1 MKVTYNWL
9 KEFVELKV
17 SPEKLSHQLT
27 MAGLSVASLERFNN
41 DWVYDI
47 EVTSNRPDWLSV
59 RGIACEVA
67 AVTGGKI
74 KKKDDGRGTIDNRKK
89 RKNRKAKEQKLF
101 SITIEDREGCSLYW
115 GSLIKDVK
123 VASSPEWLKIRL
135 ESVGLRPV
143 NNVVD
148 ITNYC
153 LMEFGQPLHAF
164 DFDKIRGSS
173 IIVRHSR
180 PGERLALIDGSE
192 KKLDPEVLVI
202 ADSLKPLAA
211 AGIMGGK
218 DSEVTERTVNVLLES
233 ACFDPVTI
241 RKGTRSLGL
250 ASDASYRFERGV
262 DKAGVK
268 KALDAA
274 ARMINDLCGG
284 IFIESLEC
292 GAVLKS
298 QNLKIAFPLK
308 KVEDILSVHIP
319 SGVIRDMLENLGFGV
334 KAKTKDIFQV
344 TVPTFRRDI
353 KDTEDLIEEVARIYG
368 YEKIPLTTPSI
379 KPFSF
384 KISAC
389 QALLP
394 KVRDVF
400 VASGL
405 KEVITY
411 SLLSEDDF
419 KKSAIPQSDDVKC
432 LENSLSQDYSILR
445 STLVPSLLKTAVY
458 NVNRNNK
465 NFEIFELSHIFAQ
478 KEELA
483 AGLVLCG
490 ARRSTWLKEFKN
502 YTFFDLKGIL
512 ETLLVEVAVK
522 NYKVEAAQEE
532 APWAHTAA
540 VLKVD
545 EETLCVFG
553 QVSESVKAAWEMKSK
568 EDIFIAEIFLEK
580 LAKFAHLD
588 KTLKPFLVT
597 PSILRD
603 VSVLAPAGVSFEKI
617 KSIIQKQ
624 AEGYLKNLSFVEC
637 YQGKEIPGG
646 CAGLT
651 FSLEY
656 AVLDRTLTDEEVN
669 GIHQK
674 VLQSLTADLGLK
686 LR

>member
-17 SPEKLSHQLT
+17 SPEKLSEQLT
-27 MAGLSVASLERFNN
+27 MAGLSVASLERFND

-67 AVTGGKI
+67 AVTGGKL
-74 KKKDDGRGTIDNRKK
+74 KKNVHSPQSTVHGQRKNKKDHRQN
-89 RKNRKAKEQKLF
+89 F
-101 SITIEDREGCSLYW
+101 SITIEDRKGCALYW
-115 GSLIKDVK
+115 GSLIKNVK
-123 VASSPEWLKIRL
+123 VAPSPEWLKKRL

-173 IIVRHSR
+173 IIVRRSR
-180 PGERLALIDGSE
+180 PGERLVLIDGSE

-202 ADSLKPLAA
+202 ADASKPLAV

-218 DSEVTERTVNVLLES
+218 DSEVTDRTVSVLLES

-241 RKGTRSLGL
+241 RRGTRSLGL

-274 ARMINDLCGG
+274 ARMIKDLCYGT
-284 IFIESLEC
+284 FVESLEC
-292 GAVLKS
+292 GSVVTN
-298 QNLKIAFPLK
+298 QNLKIELPLK
-308 KVEDILSVHIP
+308 NVEDILSVRIS
-319 SGVIRDMLENLGFGV
+319 SGVIRSMLEKLGFV
-334 KAKTKDIFQV
+334 VRAKSKDALQV
-344 TVPTFRRDI
+344 SVPTFRRDV
-353 KDTEDLIEEVARIYG
+353 KDTEDLIEEVARIHG

-389 QALLP
+389 QALEP
-394 KVRDVF
+394 KVRDIF

-411 SLLSEDDF
+411 SLLSDDDF
-419 KKSAIPQSDDVKC
+419 KKSAIPQPDVVRC
-432 LENSLSQDYSILR
+432 LENPLNQDYSILR
-445 STLVPSLLKTAVY
+445 STLVPSLLKTVAY
-458 NVNRNNK
+458 NVNRGNK
-465 NFEIFELSHIFAQ
+465 NFEIFEISHVFSQ
-478 KEELA
+478 KEQLS

-502 YTFFDLKGIL
+502 YTLLDLKGIL
-512 ETLLVEVAVK
+512 ESLLAEVAVE
-522 NYKVEAAQEE
+522 NYMVEGAKEE
-532 APWAHTAA
+532 APWASTAA
-540 VLKVD
+540 VLKID
-545 EETLCVFG
+545 GERLCVFG
-553 QVSESVKAAWEMKSK
+553 QVSESVKVAWELKSK
-568 EDIFIAEIFLEK
+568 EDIFIAELSLET
-580 LAKFAHLD
+580 LAKFARL
-588 KTLKPFLVT
+588 KKSLKPFLAT

-603 VSVLAPAGVSFEKI
+603 VSVLAPRNISFEKI
-617 KSIIQKQ
+617 KSVIQKQ

-646 CAGLT
+646 SIGLT

-656 AVLDRTLTDEEVN
+656 AVKAKTLTDEEVN

-674 VLQSLTADLGLK
+674 VLQSLTEGLGLK